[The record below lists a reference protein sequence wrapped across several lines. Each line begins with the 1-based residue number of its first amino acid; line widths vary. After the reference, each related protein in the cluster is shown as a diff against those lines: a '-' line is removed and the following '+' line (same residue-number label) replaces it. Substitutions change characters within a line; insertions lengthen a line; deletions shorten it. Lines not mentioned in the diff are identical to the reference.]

1 MTDISPEVLT
11 LLMLGG
17 FIIGVFS
24 GYPLAL
30 VIGTIALI
38 VGFIVYGNGLP
49 SLLYGRAVS
58 GPLYNFTLLACP
70 LFIFMGLVLERSGIT
85 ERLFEALYLW
95 LGGFRGG
102 LAIVTILIGT
112 VIAATVGVVA
122 ASVTMLS
129 VVTLPAMVKRG
140 YDKSLASGVVCAA
153 GCLGI
158 LIPPSVMLVF
168 YGPMAQ
174 LSVGRLFFGA
184 FIPGFL
190 LSLLYLTYVAI
201 RCYLEPQLGP
211 PVPVE
216 ERKVP
221 LGKKATMLVT
231 SLFPPLVLVLAVL
244 GAIYLGIA
252 SPTEAA
258 GIGSLA
264 AVVLTVAYRKFSWKV
279 LFDVS
284 LETVRIVG
292 FIFLIVIMAF
302 AFVGVFIGGGG
313 GTVMKNLILAVPG
326 GAWGAFI
333 VIQLICFFLGF
344 FIDWIGIVF
353 ILIPI
358 VTPIAASAGFDA
370 IWFALM
376 ICINLQMSF
385 ITPPFAMAIFFLRG
399 SVPPELNIA
408 LNDIIRGVWPFVA
421 LIIIGLALCVAFPE
435 LILWLPGQMIK

>member
-1 MTDISPEVLT
+1 MTGISPEVLT

-17 FIIGVFS
+17 FFVGVFS

-30 VIGTIALI
+30 VIGTVAL
-38 VGFIVYGNGLP
+38 VSGFLVYGNGLP
-49 SLLYGRAVS
+49 SLLYSRAVS

-70 LFIFMGLVLERSGIT
+70 LFIFMGLILVHSGIT
-85 ERLFEALYLW
+85 EKLFDALYVW
-95 LGGFRGG
+95 LGGIRGG

-112 VIAATVGVVA
+112 IIAATVGVVA

-129 VVTLPAMVKRG
+129 VATLPAMVKRG

-190 LSLLYLTYVAI
+190 LSVLYLLYVLL
-201 RCYLEPQLGP
+201 RCYFEPQLGP
-211 PVPVE
+211 AVPIE

-221 LGKKATMLVT
+221 LGKKVLALLT
-231 SLFPPLVLVLAVL
+231 SLVPPVILVLSVL
-244 GAIYLGIA
+244 GVIYSGIA

-264 AVVLTVAYRKFSWKV
+264 AILLTVAYRKFSLRM

-313 GTVMKNLILAVPG
+313 GTVTKNLILAVPG

-358 VTPIAASAGFDA
+358 VTPIAAAAGFDA
-370 IWFALM
+370 IWFAIM

-399 SVPPELNIA
+399 SVPPELNIT
-408 LNDIIRGVWPFVA
+408 LNHIIRGIWPFVA
-421 LIIIGLALCVAFPE
+421 LITVGLALCVAFPE
-435 LILWLPGQMIK
+435 LILWLPSQMIK

>member
-1 MTDISPEVLT
+1 MTAISPEVLT

-17 FIIGVFS
+17 FFVGVFS

-30 VIGTIALI
+30 VIGTVALFS
-38 VGFIVYGNGLP
+38 GFLVYGNGLP
-49 SLLYGRAVS
+49 SLLYSRAVS

-70 LFIFMGLVLERSGIT
+70 LFIFMGLILEHSGIT
-85 ERLFEALYLW
+85 EKLFDALYVW
-95 LGGFRGG
+95 LGGIRGG
-102 LAIVTILIGT
+102 LAVVTILIGT
-112 VIAATVGVVA
+112 IIAATVGVVA

-129 VVTLPAMVKRG
+129 VATLPAMVKRG

-190 LSLLYLTYVAI
+190 LSALYLLYVLL
-201 RCYLEPQLGP
+201 RCYFEPQLGP
-211 PVPVE
+211 AVPIE

-221 LGKKATMLVT
+221 LGKKVLALLT
-231 SLFPPLVLVLAVL
+231 SLVPPVILVLSVL
-244 GAIYLGIA
+244 GVIYSGIA

-264 AVVLTVAYRKFSWKV
+264 AILLTVAYRKFSLRM

-313 GTVMKNLILAVPG
+313 GTVMKNLILSVPG

-358 VTPIAASAGFDA
+358 ITPIAAAAGFDA
-370 IWFALM
+370 IWFAMM

-399 SVPPELNIA
+399 SAPPELNIA
-408 LNDIIRGVWPFVA
+408 LNDIIRGIWPFVA

-435 LILWLPGQMIK
+435 LILWLPSQMIR

>member
-1 MTDISPEVLT
+1 MINISPEALT
-11 LLMLGG
+11 ILMVGG

-30 VIGTIALI
+30 IIGTVAM
-38 VGFIVYGNGLP
+38 VAGFLVYGNSLP
-49 SLLYGRAVS
+49 SLLYSRAVS

-70 LFIFMGLVLERSGIT
+70 LFIFMGLVLERSGIA
-85 ERLFEALYLW
+85 EKLFEALYLW
-95 LGGFRGG
+95 LGGLRGG

-112 VIAATVGVVA
+112 IIAATVGVIA
-122 ASVTMLS
+122 ASVTMLA
-129 VVTLPAMVKRG
+129 VVALPAMVKRG
-140 YDKSLASGVVCAA
+140 YDRSLASGVVCAA

-184 FIPGFL
+184 FVPGFM
-190 LSLLYLTYVAI
+190 LSALYIIYVAI
-201 RCYLEPQLGP
+201 RCYLDPKLGP

-216 ERKVP
+216 ERNVP
-221 LGKKATMLVT
+221 T
-231 SLFPPLVLVLAVL
+231 SRKLYLLLTSMVPPVILVLSVL
-244 GAIYLGIA
+244 GVIYLGIA

-258 GIGSLA
+258 GFGALA
-264 AVVLTVAYRKFSWKV
+264 AVFLTFAYRKFTLKV
-279 LFDVS
+279 LYDVS

-292 FIFLIVIMAF
+292 FIFFIVIMAF
-302 AFVGVFIGGGG
+302 AFVGVFIGGGC
-313 GTVMKNLILAVPG
+313 GTVIKNLILSVPG
-326 GAWGAFI
+326 GAWGAFV
-333 VIQLICFFLGF
+333 VIQLICLLLGF

-358 VTPIAASAGFDA
+358 VTPIAAAVGFDA

-385 ITPPFAMAIFFLRG
+385 LTPPLAMAIFFLRG
-399 SVPPELNIA
+399 SAAPELNIT
-408 LNDIIRGVWPFVA
+408 LPDIIRGVIPFCI
-421 LIIIGLALCVAFPE
+421 LIMVGIGLCIAFPE
-435 LILWLPGQMIK
+435 IILWLPSKMIR